1 MKLLTFALLV
11 CLVPLNS
18 AGKGQ
23 DKPGQANADQLDQ
36 KDTTDPSHQP
46 GSSKPDEN
54 NQHRPAWI
62 NDGQVNRI
70 VQEVNKEVQKT
81 NNKFLEN
88 FVQDTEKMIASYK
101 GDVETIIKEGKTEQ
115 IKIQTIL
122 ETNMNKTETKMS
134 ETNDILKQVKHF
146 LKKIKKQGED
156 KTYENTSEVASQLGD
171 RLARVV
177 DGAVYLFTEEVRYP
191 QEALGLLSLNS
202 TYNKKVAPKHKS
214 VRGWMRPT
222 FVTDIDSM
230 KQRMGLEIF
239 FVLMWQEDSRV
250 NWALLKEMKEGVAF
264 SFSPSV
270 LE

>member
-1 MKLLTFALLV
+1 
-11 CLVPLNS
+11 
-18 AGKGQ
+18 
-23 DKPGQANADQLDQ
+23 
-36 KDTTDPSHQP
+36 
-46 GSSKPDEN
+46 
-54 NQHRPAWI
+54 
-62 NDGQVNRI
+62 
-70 VQEVNKEVQKT
+70 
-81 NNKFLEN
+81 
-88 FVQDTEKMIASYK
+88 MIASYK
-101 GDVETIIKEGKTEQ
+101 DDVETIIKEGKTEQ

-134 ETNDILKQVKHF
+134 ETNDILKQVANF
-146 LKKIKKQGED
+146 LQKIKNQKED
-156 KTYENTSEVASQLGD
+156 KTYANTSEVASQLGGSI
-171 RLARVV
+171 ARVV

-202 TYNKKVAPKHKS
+202 TYNKKVAPKHKTA
-214 VRGWMRPT
+214 RGWMRPT

-264 SFSPSV
+264 SFRPSV